1 MADIEKLIEARDRAR
16 EEFQTIGDMR
26 PGSLQENLTRCGK
39 PNCRCA
45 EDDAARHPG
54 TVLTRSIDGKVSST
68 RLRRDEVEETR
79 SLLEEHRRFRG
90 AVSAFV
96 AASEALAEARRR
108 GKRSSGPEKGGL
120 RNRGQDGGRG
130 RHRPADRRF
139 GRRDRL
145 RGAGARC
152 PGDRVSAG

>member
-16 EEFQTIGDMR
+16 EEFRTIGDMR

-54 TVLTRSIDGKVSST
+54 TILTRSIVGKVAST

-79 SLLEEHRRFRG
+79 PLLDEYQRFRG
-90 AVSAFV
+90 VVSAFV
-96 AASEALAEARRR
+96 AASESLAEARRKER
-108 GKRSSGPEKGGL
+108 RASGPGKGG
-120 RNRGQDGGRG
+120 
-130 RHRPADRRF
+130 ASRRRS
-139 GRRDRL
+139 GRRSRPTST
-145 RGAGARC
+145 G
-152 PGDRVSAG
+152 

>member
-54 TVLTRSIDGKVSST
+54 TILIRSIDGKASST
-68 RLRRDEVEETR
+68 RIRRDEVEEAR
-79 SLLEEHRRFRG
+79 SLLDEYQRFRG
-90 AVSAFV
+90 VVSAFV
-96 AASEALAEARRR
+96 AASESLAEARRR
-108 GKRSSGPEKGGL
+108 EKRASESEKEGPS
-120 RNRGQDGGRG
+120 
-130 RHRPADRRF
+130 RRRSRQTSQPTST
-139 GRRDRL
+139 G
-145 RGAGARC
+145 
-152 PGDRVSAG
+152 

>member
-16 EEFQTIGDMR
+16 EEFSTIGDMR

-54 TVLTRSIDGKVSST
+54 TILTRSIDGKVSST

-79 SLLEEHRRFRG
+79 PLLEEYRRFRD

-96 AASEALAEARRR
+96 TASEALAEARRR
-108 GKRSSGPEKGGL
+108 ERRGSGPEKGGPS
-120 RNRGQDGGRG
+120 RPRSGRG
-130 RHRPADRRF
+130 SRPTST
-139 GRRDRL
+139 G
-145 RGAGARC
+145 
-152 PGDRVSAG
+152 

>member
-54 TVLTRSIDGKVSST
+54 TILVRSIDGRASST

-79 SLLEEHRRFRG
+79 SLLDEYQRFWG

-96 AASEALAEARRR
+96 VASESLAEARRKE
-108 GKRSSGPEKGGL
+108 KRASEPKKGGPSRRRSGRRSRPTSSG
-120 RNRGQDGGRG
+120 
-130 RHRPADRRF
+130 
-139 GRRDRL
+139 
-145 RGAGARC
+145 
-152 PGDRVSAG
+152 

>member
-54 TVLTRSIDGKVSST
+54 TILTRSIDGKVSST

-79 SLLEEHRRFRG
+79 SLLDEYQRFRG

-96 AASEALAEARRR
+96 AASESLAEARRR
-108 GKRSSGPEKGGL
+108 ERRASEPEKGG
-120 RNRGQDGGRG
+120 
-130 RHRPADRRF
+130 PSRRRS
-139 GRRDRL
+139 GRRL
-145 RGAGARC
+145 RPTSTG
-152 PGDRVSAG
+152 

>member
-1 MADIEKLIEARDRAR
+1 MADIKELIEARDRAR

-54 TVLTRSIDGKVSST
+54 TILTRSIDGKVSST

-79 SLLEEHRRFRG
+79 SLLDEYQRFRG

-96 AASEALAEARRR
+96 AASESLAEAKRRER
-108 GKRSSGPEKGGL
+108 RASEPEKGG
-120 RNRGQDGGRG
+120 
-130 RHRPADRRF
+130 PSPRRS
-139 GRRDRL
+139 GRRSRPTST
-145 RGAGARC
+145 G
-152 PGDRVSAG
+152 

>member
-54 TVLTRSIDGKVSST
+54 TILTRSIDGKVSST

-90 AVSAFV
+90 VVAAFV

-108 GKRSSGPEKGGL
+108 GKRSSGPEKGGPSQP
-120 RNRGQDGGRG
+120 RSGRG
-130 RHRPADRRF
+130 SRPTSV
-139 GRRDRL
+139 G
-145 RGAGARC
+145 
-152 PGDRVSAG
+152 

>member
-1 MADIEKLIEARDRAR
+1 MQDIQKLIEARDRAR

-26 PGSLQENLTRCGK
+26 PGSLRQNLTRCGK

-54 TVLTRSIDGKVSST
+54 TILTRSIDGKVSST

-79 SLLEEHRRFRG
+79 PLLEEYRRFRD

-108 GKRSSGPEKGGL
+108 EGRTSGPEKGGPS
-120 RNRGQDGGRG
+120 RRRSGRG
-130 RHRPADRRF
+130 SRPTST
-139 GRRDRL
+139 G
-145 RGAGARC
+145 
-152 PGDRVSAG
+152 